1 MEILIKSQEIFL
13 SLICG
18 NPSLTYILTMT
29 VNKILFNITRF
40 IQRLNLFFYGR
51 NLIHKLKLIPLS
63 ESIA

>member
-40 IQRLNLFFYGR
+40 IQRLNLFFFMV
-51 NLIHKLKLIPLS
+51 
-63 ESIA
+63 ET